1 MIGIVDADAFYA
13 SCFRA
18 FDPKLAGRPVIV
30 LSNNDG
36 NVIARSKEAKALGI
50 PMGAAFFEV
59 RGLCA
64 AFEVSVFSSNHS
76 FFGEMSARFQRLLYD
91 FSPKVEHYSIDEAWL
106 HLVGRDIAQ
115 QCREMHQ
122 RVRALSGVPVSIGVA
137 QTKTLAKAAL
147 FHAKHSDKARG
158 VVDLSSGKYVDV
170 ALDRLPV
177 DEVWG
182 IGPAK
187 SEFLQRYG
195 FNTALALRG
204 ADDHW
209 VRQRLTVTG
218 LRTVHELRGTVCYPL
233 CTARPMRKMVNCSRA
248 FGAPVETLADV
259 RAAVASFV
267 SIAAAKLRREGLV
280 CGRLSVS
287 INTDGFRDDLPQY
300 HNSASFSVAPL
311 SNCTVELSHYALTG
325 LARIFEP
332 GYAYRR
338 AGVSLDALMPESDA
352 PIPLFKDERCD
363 GLRRI
368 MEAVDYCN
376 ARFGDGAINVGM
388 FPSSSLWQTKAAQ
401 AAPGYTVRW
410 QDLMIA
416 G

>member
-1 MIGIVDADAFYA
+1 VIGIVDADKFYA

-18 FDPKLAGRPVIV
+18 FDPKLIGRPVIV

-50 PMGAAFFEV
+50 LMGAAFFEV

-64 AFEVSVFSSNHS
+64 AFDMAVFSSNHS

-91 FSPKVEHYSIDEAWL
+91 FSSLVEHYSIDEAWL
-106 HLVGRDIAQ
+106 HLEGRDITK
-115 QCREMHQ
+115 QCRELHR
-122 RVRALSGVPVSIGVA
+122 RVRALSGVPVSIGVGP
-137 QTKTLAKAAL
+137 TKTLAKGAL

-158 VVDLSSGKYVDV
+158 VVDLSSGKFVDV

-187 SEFLQRYG
+187 AEFLQRY
-195 FNTALALRG
+195 NINNALALRG
-204 ADDHW
+204 ADDRW
-209 VRQRLTVTG
+209 IRQHLTVTG

-233 CTARPMRKMVNCSRA
+233 CTARPVRKMVNCSRA

-280 CGRLSVS
+280 CGRLAVS
-287 INTDGFRDDLPQY
+287 INADGFRDDLPQY
-300 HNSASFSVAPL
+300 HNSAAFSVAPL
-311 SNCTVELSHYALTG
+311 SNCTLELSHLALTG
-325 LARIFEP
+325 LSRIFRP

-338 AGVSLDALMPESDA
+338 AGVSLDALVPESGA
-352 PIPLFKDERCD
+352 PAPLFVDKRCE

-368 MEAVDYCN
+368 MQAVDYCN
-376 ARFGDGAINVGM
+376 ARFGTGVVKVGL
-388 FPSSSLWQTKAAQ
+388 FPSSALWRTKATQ
-401 AAPGYTVRW
+401 PAPGYTVNW
-410 QDLMIA
+410 SDVVVA
-416 G
+416 H